1 MCPNSYFSQRN
12 NQKLIRHSITYRVL
26 DMDFIFHIVLQQR
39 HQKKNVK
46 TSIVK
51 ELNRKRPRHYRQ
63 KEVES
68 IENHS
73 VIILCLQI
81 KQILVHTKSKLQN
94 FERQRVR
101 SCIRPFGPYTHAIL
115 KMLNE
120 KLITGWPVTLLG
132 YRELSVGTHKS

>member
-81 KQILVHTKSKLQN
+81 KQILVHTKSKLQK
-94 FERQRVR
+94 FRAAK
-101 SCIRPFGPYTHAIL
+101 STFLYTTIWTVYTRNIKNA
-115 KMLNE
+115 K
-120 KLITGWPVTLLG
+120 
-132 YRELSVGTHKS
+132 REIDYWLAGHLVGIPRTIGRYP